1 MILSKILGY
10 FQKSGRLAAP
20 IFYLFWSSLGE
31 YLFDHLLQ
39 SSFLHMLQITIFHAY
54 QPYARAPDTY
64 WNNILYSNLN
74 RSVTYFHW
82 KILALAGI
90 LTQNLP
96 SSKPICYQLSYP
108 GLDFFVKKIGY
119 YIFFGMIKPF
129 KNLNGPTWWSTLLEE
144 LMNGLLMH

>member
-1 MILSKILGY
+1 MPVLLVEYMFLTTFDGLY
-10 FQKSGRLAAP
+10 FNHQLHITFKN
-20 IFYLFWSSLGE
+20 FFK
-31 YLFDHLLQ
+31 
-39 SSFLHMLQITIFHAY
+39 FLNVSY